1 MKRLVGESSEIPD
14 LLRIPRPL
22 QEKFY
27 AAALEEAQTL
37 SKQIADFSS
46 TVEEISRMIGGGVYV
61 VKASD
66 EWRDFKIGVV
76 DGSDVPAVNDR
87 IGLRYGLYSVAYKL
101 FKGLDPVDDGEW
113 FYGDRLSGKISMQRE
128 SFLKILD
135 LLTTYYERYAA
146 RNILNQV
153 DLVMVDGSF
162 FGYRAG
168 CSMVKEE
175 ELNWTDGLTNTAFK
189 TVFDLISRINDLTV
203 ELVESGKAF
212 GVIKRVS
219 TMALDGYMC
228 YLYGPQRGVTLSDRS
243 VLGMLMKPGEVFDYE
258 NVFGQNLRFDVLTWY
273 RKTYMDSSIKRK
285 EPEVILRKAENRVF
299 LQLVADL
306 TPHRPGRGG
315 WKSYEN
321 APVVRVARSTKRVF
335 VKTVEDIPPI
345 CVEFSSTMPDRLREL
360 VLSYVYGT
368 ANPATGLPL
377 ALDLVDDLVSL
388 PRGVCR
394 EFVNE
399 IEAEMLRRGFSR
411 ESLLAVFS
419 RYNPQKEEG

>member
-1 MKRLVGESSEIPD
+1 MKKLVGEGSEIPD
-14 LLRIPRPL
+14 LLKIPRPL

-27 AAALEEAQTL
+27 AAALEEVQAL
-37 SKQIADFSS
+37 SKQIENLSS
-46 TVEEISRMIGGGVYV
+46 TVGEISRIIGGGIFVCE
-61 VKASD
+61 AGD
-66 EWRDFKIGVV
+66 EWSGLKIGVV

-101 FKGLDPVDDGEW
+101 FKGLDPVEDGEW

-135 LLTTYYERYAA
+135 LITTYYERYAA

-153 DLVMVDGSF
+153 DLVMIDGSF

-175 ELNWTDGLTNTAFK
+175 ELNWTDGLTNTNFK

-203 ELVESGKAF
+203 ELTESGKAF

-219 TMALDGYMC
+219 TMALDGYLC
-228 YLYGPQRGVTLSDRS
+228 YLHGPQKGVTLSDRS
-243 VLGMLMKPGEVFDYE
+243 VLNMLMKPGEVFDYE

-273 RKTYMDSSIKRK
+273 RKTYMDSSIKQK
-285 EPEVILRKAENRVF
+285 DPELILRKTEKRIY
-299 LQLVADL
+299 LQLIADL
-306 TPHRPGRGG
+306 TPRKPREGE

-321 APVVRVARSTKRVF
+321 IPVVRAARSTKRVF
-335 VKTVEDIPPI
+335 VKSVEDIPPI
-345 CVEFSSTMPDRLREL
+345 CVEFSSKMPPRMREH
-360 VLSYVYGT
+360 VLSYVLGT

-399 IEAEMLRRGFSR
+399 IEGEMLRRGFSR
-411 ESLLAVFS
+411 ESLLAIFS